1 MYNHRLRIAGLKD
14 DIESILKAQ
23 GISPSD
29 YNKRAELEAIYP
41 SPKFLR
47 LAIYFDIR
55 NIPFDRYY
63 GIITKGIN
71 DKKIDPDIQ
80 TVSNFVKLNGKKYT
94 DILEFTEY
102 LDGPDFMTISYEK
115 SGNKSDTEYRPVIS
129 NESYRAENNSD
140 HKIEIYEINDANDGR
155 NLVGS
160 DTSWCIGYKGSNNM
174 WQSYRTRMESTFFVV
189 FDSNPP
195 SDLLRKVAIDFTKDG
210 VLLTDIK
217 NRTGK
222 NLTNDSNWGWNE
234 YSRYLADH
242 GIDLNSTRANRST
255 GEEEQ
260 ILKNKPL
267 LFEEKLANHAISRK
281 IDLETVMGWQKGI
294 SKIEKFSSEGSAL
307 INDLPSSMEQV
318 GESRS
323 FIQVKDPEAPYYL
336 SKYIGNGAILDD
348 AVFDLL
354 IKSKNEDLLN
364 KYVNT
369 GVLLPPQQI
378 DHIREFKTP
387 IFRSYIVSQL
397 KVVEM
402 NQAPLDS
409 VLRLVDPDKDEWA
422 KTKIIETAK
431 GLDENKHGLMY
442 SIEKWVKFPEIFEH
456 YGPEMLSHHANDF
469 DELQIKL
476 AIACGVLSIY
486 KDHVDLENSKLL
498 FSDSFAIDN
507 LLEIALRS
515 GYTNKMKYFI
525 SSAPYNANFKG
536 KIPLGQVM
544 PRDIQQKL
552 GVDKIYDG
560 INYSD
565 KLPEE
570 IKSDI
575 DVASYAVFMHRKLY
589 LQQNDHPYIAKKE
602 FWLNLINNFDNY
614 YHKLGKYRRY
624 FTDLELSPSGKN
636 LLFKIPQLIL
646 MDEEILSTARK
657 ISKLSEIIEV
667 IDSYKYNQNIYL
679 NKNIQQFF
687 ISLVN
692 ESAYNVGVLLTS
704 PAVLTRPVVT
714 IIIEKYPEFMKQLV
728 ISRLVDESLFKYFVE
743 IHPELHENF
752 DPYLIPGV
760 DRSIFDEK
768 FFNWLKDNYPVVF
781 NSVTN
786 VGWVKEFLTKFK
798 LFGFGEVTADCKKF
812 IKIANILDKKSEF
825 KLSDFIMCF
834 VEKKNV

>member
-1 MYNHRLRIAGLKD
+1 MYNHRLRIAGLKE

-29 YNKRAELEAIYP
+29 YNKRSELEAIYP

-80 TVSNFVKLNGKKYT
+80 TVSNFVKLNEKKYT
-94 DILEFTEY
+94 NIFELTEY
-102 LDGPDFMTISYEK
+102 LDGPEFMTISYEK

-174 WQSYRTRMESTFFVV
+174 WQSYRTKMESTFFVV

-242 GIDLNSTRANRST
+242 GIDLNSTRANKST

-267 LFEEKLANHAISRK
+267 LFEEKLANHVISRK
-281 IDLETVMGWQKGI
+281 IDLETVMDWQKGI

-307 INDLPSSMEQV
+307 IDDLPSSMEQV

-369 GVLLPPQQI
+369 GVLLPPRQI

-431 GLDENKHGLMY
+431 GLDENTHGLMY

-507 LLEIALRS
+507 LLEIAFRS
-515 GYTNKMKYFI
+515 GYTNKIKYFM

-589 LQQNDHPYIAKKE
+589 LQQNDHPYIAKKD
-602 FWLNLINNFDNY
+602 FWLNLINNFDDY
-614 YHKLGKYRRY
+614 YHKLSKYRRY

-636 LLFKIPQLIL
+636 LLFKIPQLVL

-728 ISRLVDESLFKYFVE
+728 VNRLVDESSFKYFVE

-760 DRSIFDEK
+760 DRSVFDEK
-768 FFNWLKDNYPVVF
+768 LFNWLKDNYPVVF

-786 VGWVKEFLTKFK
+786 KGWVKELLTNFK

-812 IKIANILDKKSEF
+812 IKIANILDKRSEF

>member
-1 MYNHRLRIAGLKD
+1 MYNHRLKIAGLKD
-14 DIESILKAQ
+14 DIESILRAK
-23 GISPSD
+23 GILPSD
-29 YNKRAELEAIYP
+29 YNKRSELEAIYP

-55 NIPFDRYY
+55 NVPFDRYY

-80 TVSNFVKLNGKKYT
+80 TFSNFIKLNGKKYT

-102 LDGPDFMTISYEK
+102 LDGPEFIEISHEK
-115 SGNKSDTEYRPVIS
+115 SVNQTDTEYRPVIS
-129 NESYRAENNSD
+129 NEAYRENTNPD
-140 HKIEIYEINDANDGR
+140 HKIDIYEINDANDGR

-174 WQSYRTRMESTFFVV
+174 WQSYRTTTESTFFVV
-189 FDSNPP
+189 FDNNPP
-195 SDLLRKVAIDFTKDG
+195 SEVLRKVAIDFSKKG
-210 VLLTDIK
+210 VLLTDIS

-222 NLTNDSNWGWNE
+222 NLTNDASWGWGE
-234 YSRYLADH
+234 YSKYLADH
-242 GIDLNSTRANRST
+242 GIDLNSTRPNKST

-267 LFEEKLANHAISRK
+267 LFEEKLANHVISRK
-281 IDLETVMGWQKGI
+281 IDLETVMEWQKGI
-294 SKIEKFSSEGSAL
+294 SKIEKFDTIGSELLES
-307 INDLPSSMEQV
+307 LPSSYEEI
-318 GESRS
+318 GESRR
-323 FIQVKDPEAPYYL
+323 FVQVKDPEAPYYL
-336 SKYIGNGAILDD
+336 SKYIGSGSVLDD
-348 AVFDLL
+348 EVFDLL

-369 GVLLPPQQI
+369 GVLLPPKQI
-378 DHIREFKTP
+378 DHIREFKTS
-387 IFRSYIVSQL
+387 IFRSYIISQL
-397 KVVEM
+397 KAVEM
-402 NQAPLDS
+402 RQAPLDS
-409 VLRLVDPDKDEWA
+409 VLRLVDPDKDEWT

-431 GLDENKHGLMY
+431 GLDENTYGVMY
-442 SIEKWVKFPEIFEH
+442 DIEKWVKFPEVFEH
-456 YGPEMLSHHANDF
+456 FGPVMLSHYANNF

-476 AIACGVLSIY
+476 AIASGVLSIY

-515 GYTNKMKYFI
+515 GYTNKIKYFM

-589 LQQNDHPYIAKKE
+589 LQQNNHPYIAKKD
-602 FWLNLINNFDNY
+602 FWLNLINNFDDY

-636 LLFKIPQLIL
+636 LLFKIPQLVL

-728 ISRLVDESLFKYFVE
+728 VNRLVDESSFKYFVE

-760 DRSIFDEK
+760 DRSVFDEK
-768 FFNWLKDNYPVVF
+768 LFNWLKDNYPVVF

-786 VGWVKEFLTKFK
+786 KGWVKELLTNFK

-812 IKIANILDKKSEF
+812 IKIANILDKRSEF

-834 VEKKNV
+834 VEKRNV